1 MKPSFC
7 VFWVA
12 FALAGPR
19 TVHAQQSVPVEP
31 VYTVVEKMPRFKSTD
46 SSTVALV
53 NYLVRNTRY
62 PVGALQDKASGRVFV
77 SFVVN
82 KDGGVEQAKIVN
94 GGHPALKREALRV
107 VSEMPR
113 WEVPGRQ
120 LGQPVSVAFTVPI
133 TFNMRMAT
141 PADMQDMQDKRRA
154 AVQKQ
159 LADAQTELTVPGL
172 AVGDT
177 GPVFS
182 ADPLGAANYISRQLQ
197 YPLDARRAKKEGV
210 VLVDFV
216 VSVDGKVTDVRVA
229 KGVFPSL
236 DNEALRVVGGM
247 PLWQPGTHGSQAV
260 ATPLSGI
267 PVTFRLK

>member
-7 VFWVA
+7 VFWAVL
-12 FALAGPR
+12 FLAGPPV
-19 TVHAQQSVPVEP
+19 VHAQQPVPVEP
-31 VYTVVEKMPRFKSTD
+31 VYTVVEKMPRFKSGD

-53 NYLVRNTRY
+53 DYLVRNTRY

-82 KDGGVEQAKIVN
+82 KNGGVEQAKIVN

-141 PADMQDMQDKRRA
+141 SADIQGIQDKYRA
-154 AVQKQ
+154 
-159 LADAQTELTVPGL
+159 
-172 AVGDT
+172 
-177 GPVFS
+177 S
-182 ADPLGAANYISRQLQ
+182 I
-197 YPLDARRAKKEGV
+197 KK
-210 VLVDFV
+210 
-216 VSVDGKVTDVRVA
+216 
-229 KGVFPSL
+229 
-236 DNEALRVVGGM
+236 
-247 PLWQPGTHGSQAV
+247 
-260 ATPLSGI
+260 
-267 PVTFRLK
+267 